1 MCLSMPAR
9 VLAVDRAG
17 REAVVDIDGAERRVS
32 LAVLT
37 LDGRHV
43 SPGTWLLV
51 HTGLAVETLDPTEAA
66 ELVAVHRSMHAAEED
81 SR

>member
-17 REAVVDIDGAERRVS
+17 REAVVEVDGAERRVS

-37 LDGRHV
+37 LDGRSV
-43 SPGTWLLV
+43 EPGTWLLV
-51 HTGLAVETLDPTEAA
+51 HTGLAVETLDPDDAA
-66 ELVAVHRSMHAAEED
+66 ELVALHRSLHTAQEG
-81 SR
+81 S

>member
-9 VLAVDRAG
+9 VLTVDGAG

-37 LDGRHV
+37 LEGRTV
-43 SPGTWLLV
+43 EPGAWLLV
-51 HTGLAVETLDPTEAA
+51 HTGLAVETLDPADAA
-66 ELVAVHRSMHAAEED
+66 ELVALHRSLHAAQED
-81 SR
+81 S

>member
-9 VLAVDRAG
+9 VLNVDGAG
-17 REAVVDIDGAERRVS
+17 REAVVDVDGTERRVS

-37 LDGRHV
+37 LDGRRV
-43 SPGTWLLV
+43 ERGTWLLV
-51 HTGLAVETLDPTEAA
+51 HTGLAVEILEPEDAA
-66 ELVAVHRSMHAAEED
+66 ELLALHRAMHVTQED

>member
-1 MCLSMPAR
+1 MCVSMPAR
-9 VLAVDRAG
+9 VLVVDEAG

-37 LDGRHV
+37 LDGRRV
-43 SPGTWLLV
+43 APGAWLLV

-66 ELVAVHRSMHAAEED
+66 ELVALHHSLHAAEGD
-81 SR
+81 SQ